1 MRLLLWFLAV
11 FAAAAGLAVLAQ
23 LNTGN
28 VVLFVPPYR
37 IDLSL
42 NLFLFSLLLLFLLF
56 YVLLRFVR
64 NTRKLPGWV
73 ARYRKQKRERDGNQ
87 SLRMALKALY
97 EGRFVQ
103 AERDAQQA
111 ARLPENAGC
120 AALIGARAAHA
131 LRQFERRDEWLA
143 KIGSDASFK
152 TARLISAA
160 ELLVE
165 EHQPK
170 EALSLIEQ
178 LGEEGARHVHAQRFA
193 LKANQQVNNWAEVL
207 RLVQSLDKYHAIN
220 PALSER
226 LRDLAYEDL
235 FQAQTHDA
243 KSVRMA
249 WNKVPKQDQVRSA
262 VALAGAQ
269 AFGRV
274 GLLDEARSIVSSALS
289 SHWDKRLL
297 QPYRQ
302 FSAEQGSKEL
312 MAQIGLC
319 EQWLKSHPFE
329 DELAL
334 TLGALCLK
342 QKLWGKAQQYLEP
355 LVRSSSDKAILREAH
370 LQLAELNE
378 ALNRSEDAVQHYR
391 ESALMAEE
399 SHCL

>member
-1 MRLLLWFLAV
+1 MRLLLWFLVV
-11 FAAAAGLAVLAQ
+11 FAAAVGLAVLAQ
-23 LNTGN
+23 FNTGN

-42 NLFLFSLLLLFLLF
+42 NLFLFLLFLFFLLF

-73 ARYRKQKRERDGNQ
+73 AIYRKQKRERDGNQ
-87 SLRMALKALY
+87 ALRMALKALY

-111 ARLPENAGC
+111 ALLPENAGC

-143 KIGSDASFK
+143 KIGSDPSFK
-152 TARLISAA
+152 TARLVSAA

-165 EHQPK
+165 EQQPK
-170 EALSLIEQ
+170 EALSYIEQ

-207 RLVQSLDKYHAIN
+207 RLVQSLDKHHAIN
-220 PALSER
+220 PDLSER

-235 FQAQTHDA
+235 FLAETHDA
-243 KSVRMA
+243 KSVRLA
-249 WNKVPKQDQVRSA
+249 WNKVPKQDQIRPT
-262 VALAGAQ
+262 VALVGAE
-269 AFGRV
+269 AFSRAT
-274 GLLDEARSIVSSALS
+274 LLDEARSIVTRSLS
-289 SHWDKRLL
+289 SHWDVRLL
-297 QPYRQ
+297 RLYRQ
-302 FSAEQGSKEL
+302 LTAEHGSKEL
-312 MAQIGLC
+312 TEQISLC
-319 EQWLKSHPFE
+319 EQWLKSHPSE

-342 QKLWGKAQQYLEP
+342 QKLWGKAQQHLDK
-355 LVRSSSDKAILREAH
+355 LIRNSSDKAVLREAY
-370 LQLAELNE
+370 LLLAELNE
-378 ALNRSEDAVQHYR
+378 ALNKPEEAAQHYR
-391 ESALMAEE
+391 ESALVTE
-399 SHCL
+399 SRFYS